1 MRKVS
6 EDFYV
11 CLRKQ
16 RYMFWYACRHGGEE
30 GFMGRK
36 LTAVTKIGYPLT
48 LMQLI
53 KINYEMTL
61 VEMFVCWDLECSL
74 GSASHTR
81 GHLS

>member
-1 MRKVS
+1 
-6 EDFYV
+6 DFYI

-16 RYMFWYACRHGGEE
+16 RYMFWYACRHGGGE

-53 KINYEMTL
+53 KINY
-61 VEMFVCWDLECSL
+61 
-74 GSASHTR
+74 
-81 GHLS
+81 